1 MFPARRAIGFTLT
14 VLFVSP
20 AFAATIYNNLTP
32 NGSMAM
38 ASNPGGSEIEAADDF
53 ILSSTTLITSASF
66 TGLITGTTSLAN
78 ITDVVAEIY
87 RVFPLDSTSP
97 PSGNVPT
104 RNNSPSDVA
113 FATRDSAASE
123 LTFATTLLSSSFSAN
138 NSVGPGGIH
147 VNTGGS
153 GAISGQEVQF
163 NVNFSTPLL
172 LPAGHYFFIPQVA
185 VTGGQF
191 YWLSATRPAAITP
204 DLQTWIRD
212 SALQPD
218 WLRVGTDIVGGTTP
232 PTFNAAFSLDG
243 TVVPEPSTV
252 ILMVTGGLAVLL
264 RKKIVTSARRRPR

>member
-1 MFPARRAIGFTLT
+1 MFRAHRAIGFTAAAL
-14 VLFVSP
+14 LLSP

-32 NGSMAM
+32 NNSMAM
-38 ASNPGGSEIEAADDF
+38 ASNPGASEIEAADDF
-53 ILSSTTLITSASF
+53 ILSSPTLITSASF
-66 TGLITGTTSLAN
+66 TGLITGTTSLSN
-78 ITDVVAEIY
+78 VTDVVAEIY
-87 RVFPLDSTSP
+87 RVFPLDSGP
-97 PSGNVPT
+97 FSGNVPT

-113 FATRDSAASE
+113 FTTRDSAASE
-123 LTFATTLLSSSFSAN
+123 LTFTTTVLSTSFSAN

-153 GAISGQEVQF
+153 GAVRGEEVQF
-163 NVNFSTPLL
+163 DVTFSTPLL
-172 LPAGHYFFIPQVA
+172 LAPGHYFFIPQVG

-191 YWLSATRPAAITP
+191 YWLSAARPAAITP
-204 DLQTWIRD
+204 DLQTWMRD

-252 ILMVTGGLAVLL
+252 IPVVGAMTLL
-264 RKKIVTSARRRPR
+264 LGKKLVTSARRRPR